1 MAPGELSDWPCG
13 VETSSTSATRSQA
26 SRLHGD
32 CTPWGARYLACEVP
46 QGGRRE
52 WRREGGQKEGW
63 EPWEREAQRTSSPP
77 ARVGHPLGP
86 AGPPHLSAG
95 QRAPTDDSFFLQQV
109 SSQLVKEKGWVAYFG
124 DQRGGSG
131 EAPHPQR
138 NGHLR
143 G

>member
-1 MAPGELSDWPCG
+1 M
-13 VETSSTSATRSQA
+13 
-26 SRLHGD
+26 
-32 CTPWGARYLACEVP
+32 
-46 QGGRRE
+46 GGRQLGPDPRGSPTPKGQRKGILGAHPG
-52 WRREGGQKEGW
+52 RRKNRGLWNHRPKSILGRKWGQKEGW